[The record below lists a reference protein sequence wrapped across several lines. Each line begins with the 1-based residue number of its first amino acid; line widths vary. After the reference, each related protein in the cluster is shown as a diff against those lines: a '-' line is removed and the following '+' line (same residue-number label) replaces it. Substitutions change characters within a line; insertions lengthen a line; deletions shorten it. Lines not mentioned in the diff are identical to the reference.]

1 MSAALVCG
9 HRDDAPPV
17 YPPAACC
24 AFVATGFM
32 PGFVSRTTAIQKSRD
47 KPARYNA
54 FSVATGF
61 TPGFVSRDKP
71 ARYNAFSV
79 ATGFTPGFVSSD
91 DGYPKIAG

>member
-47 KPARYNA
+47 KPARYNRA
-54 FSVATGF
+54 DL
-61 TPGFVSRDKP
+61 SRDKP
-71 ARYNAFSV
+71 ARYNPFFV
-79 ATGFTPGFVSSD
+79 ATGFTLGFVSSD